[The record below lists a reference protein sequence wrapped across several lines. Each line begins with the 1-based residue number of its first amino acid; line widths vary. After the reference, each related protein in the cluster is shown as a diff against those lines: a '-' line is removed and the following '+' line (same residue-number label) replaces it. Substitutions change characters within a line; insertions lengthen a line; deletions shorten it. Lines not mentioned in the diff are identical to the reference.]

1 MRSGTREART
11 AHSDSL
17 ESSDSELGESTQ
29 RLSVLFTAGTAD
41 AFSDST
47 SPPLEPPVQRQRD
60 AGALLATQLPW
71 ISPAELQPAA
81 TEVHSNEQHSWNGAS
96 ESAST
101 AERQEERL
109 AGMINAQ
116 RNAFI
121 YHKTADYRLLSASGG
136 ASGTG
141 DLPSP
146 EDTELH
152 REVLPSPEDA
162 DKSQQDSRV
171 TEGDRSAST
180 QRRIVDGYNSE
191 DPEATRNLV
200 RVYLKLTGHKLAAMG
215 LSGNGKRSIR
225 SFWVISQD
233 GQQVAR
239 SNLCPGTVNPRWRS
253 IRLALRSDQA
263 ATLDCWIT
271 NASNDDELIGTC
283 QAQVDQLTTEKAS
296 FTLMNGKRTCG
307 MIRVH
312 SVKSS
317 KPDVDG
323 SVVNML
329 QREIFVKEGV
339 RRDDEATEDQ
349 NKGFYVRF
357 KVFRVYDLDQP
368 LSVKYKTCK
377 GLGSAKPQKHFIPTT
392 GTAYFEAGSA
402 LTYFDV
408 EILNDELWGAVRD
421 FLVQI
426 TEVEG
431 NGSIGA
437 LSRTTCHIVD
447 DDLSDAQ
454 KSVFGSFDA
463 GNVLEYSRLRFC
475 VQLPFKETPHRRVS
489 VETVRARSA
498 KLC

>member
-1 MRSGTREART
+1 MRSGNGEVCA
-11 AHSDSL
+11 AHRDSL
-17 ESSDSELGESTQ
+17 ESSDSELADSTQ
-29 RLSVLFTAGTAD
+29 RLSVLLTAGTAD

-47 SPPLEPPVQRQRD
+47 SPPFEPLVQRQQD

-71 ISPAELQPAA
+71 ISPAELQPA
-81 TEVHSNEQHSWNGAS
+81 TEGHTKEKHSWDGAP

-101 AERQEERL
+101 AERQDGRL
-109 AGMINAQ
+109 ASKLN
-116 RNAFI
+116 F
-121 YHKTADYRLLSASGG
+121 RLLSASGG
-136 ASGTG
+136 ASCTEA
-141 DLPSP
+141 LPSP
-146 EDTELH
+146 EDTELNTAA
-152 REVLPSPEDA
+152 LPSPEDA

-171 TEGDRSAST
+171 TEGGRSAST
-180 QRRIVDGYNSE
+180 QRRIVDGCNSE

-215 LSGNGKRSIR
+215 SSWKGERSIR

-239 SNLCPGTVNPRWRS
+239 SNLCPGTVNPRWSS
-253 IRLALRSDQA
+253 IRLALRSDQP
-263 ATLDCWIT
+263 ATLECWIT

-283 QAQVDQLTTEKAS
+283 QTQVDQLMTEKAS

-307 MIRVH
+307 MIRVQ

-317 KPDVDG
+317 KPEVDG

-357 KVFRVYDLDQP
+357 KVFRVYGLDQP

-408 EILNDELWGAVRD
+408 EILNDELWGAVRG

-454 KSVFGSFDA
+454 KSVFGSVDA
-463 GNVLEYSRLRFC
+463 RNVLEYSRLRFC